1 MFLHVW
7 TQDTVSS
14 VQTYNSTFF
23 HVDILSDLLLILPS
37 PTQSSLRYVHPKST
51 FNLEISLRSRS
62 EGVILPSHSSS
73 TRTRSH
79 AYLRT
84 VVIAPDSR
92 QSPNW
97 VMSEC
102 PTTLESV

>member
-37 PTQSSLRYVHPKST
+37 PTQSRDM
-51 FNLEISLRSRS
+51 F
-62 EGVILPSHSSS
+62 
-73 TRTRSH
+73 
-79 AYLRT
+79 
-84 VVIAPDSR
+84 
-92 QSPNW
+92 
-97 VMSEC
+97 
-102 PTTLESV
+102 TLS